1 MNRVDL
7 HYWTEMV
14 ETLIDE
20 CDPDDLPAVLR
31 RLLASTAAGL
41 RISEGRLAAAE
52 TVYRLADAVA
62 VGD

>member
-1 MNRVDL
+1 MERVDL
-7 HYWTEMV
+7 HYWTDMV
-14 ETLIDE
+14 ETLIEE

-41 RISEGRLAAAE
+41 RISEGRVVAAE